1 MRLWSRIRTT
11 TTTTDQQYPQY
22 QQHRPRNNQ
31 VDRCSEKDADV
42 VPQQYGTTAKG
53 GENRHRVNVGGGG
66 TATVVSSP
74 WRRRSLLRMRTR
86 TRTHPQSTIT
96 KTTASVPT
104 IATTA
109 TSSSIIHL
117 LQKVRG
123 GGNGTGTTT
132 LMSTTSTSSLVTLV
146 AKFHTYMG
154 ASKARAWCILFVAI
168 LVDASSAALLKVAQ
182 REASVRKLL
191 LAYCGLITR

>member
-1 MRLWSRIRTT
+1 
-11 TTTTDQQYPQY
+11 
-22 QQHRPRNNQ
+22 
-31 VDRCSEKDADV
+31 
-42 VPQQYGTTAKG
+42 
-53 GENRHRVNVGGGG
+53 
-66 TATVVSSP
+66 
-74 WRRRSLLRMRTR
+74 MRTR

-132 LMSTTSTSSLVTLV
+132 LMSATSTSSLVTLV

-168 LVDASSAALLKVAQ
+168 LVDASSAALLKIAQ